1 MDKIPEEHNPMEEVV
16 QDLLTYLRHQQTEV
30 RKKALEALFSY
41 SGDPTVQRAIQHQ
54 DFVKAIKAC
63 LYDVVI
69 APIHVETGAYH
80 PSAASERQRRER
92 YRKGLRGSQ
101 HGRQSHADHR
111 QRHENHEQGG
121 PDPQEAPHGRSWRY

>member
-16 QDLLTYLRHQQTEV
+16 QELLTYLRHQQTEV

-63 LYDVVI
+63 LYDVVN
-69 APIHVETGAYH
+69 PRIHEETGPH
-80 PSAASERQRRER
+80 NSSVAA
-92 YRKGLRGSQ
+92 
-101 HGRQSHADHR
+101 
-111 QRHENHEQGG
+111 
-121 PDPQEAPHGRSWRY
+121 